1 MLKFVN
7 LETICASITRPP
19 TTKIYEDPPP
29 PTKAARDLK
38 ATSHLHL
45 VQKLII
51 REVYIHF
58 PYVLKQKLKFTL

>member
-7 LETICASITRPP
+7 FETICASITLPP

-29 PTKAARDLK
+29 PPKAAGGLK

-51 REVYIHF
+51 REVYLHF
-58 PYVLKQKLKFTL
+58 SYVFKQKLKFTL